1 MQEFSARVGAG
12 RIDGDV
18 PWRFVGKD
26 IAINFS
32 LAAGLLVASS
42 AGVAALCGTVLSIET
57 LALARRRPLPRPVT
71 LS

>member
-32 LAAGLLVASS
+32 LASGLLLASS
-42 AGVAALCGTVLSIET
+42 AGAALCGTVLSIAT